1 VPFSTR
7 DPEGVVVSDL
17 FSEFALKDVRLKNR
31 IAVSPMCQYS
41 AKEGVPNEW
50 HRVHLGSL
58 ALGGAGLVIAEAT
71 AVSPE
76 GRITPAC
83 TGLWNDAQAEAFV
96 PIVRFLES
104 HGAVPG
110 IQLAHAGRKASANRP
125 WEGDDHLP
133 ADHPE
138 AWEPIGPSA
147 VAMGGSLGRVPRAM
161 TREDI
166 VRVREAFASAARRAL
181 AAGFKWLELHFAH
194 GYLAQSFFSPL
205 ANRRTD
211 AYGGAFEGRARFLLE
226 TLGAVREVWPS
237 HLPLTARLGV
247 IDYVEG
253 EQPMEE
259 SIELVRRMKSAGL
272 DLVDVSMGFNTPD
285 ISRVPWGEHGFL
297 VPIAHRIRREAGIPV
312 AASWN
317 ISDPKKTDGFI
328 RDEQVDLVM
337 LAKALLDDPHWPYH
351 AARSLGRATPQSL
364 LPPQYRWWLKRQRQT
379 SDAG

>member
-1 VPFSTR
+1 MP
-7 DPEGVVVSDL
+7 DL
-17 FSEFALKDVRLKNR
+17 FSELTLKDVRIKNR

-41 AKEGVPNEW
+41 AKDGLPNDW

-58 ALGGAGLVIAEAT
+58 ALGGAGLVLAEAT

-83 TGLWNDAQAEAFV
+83 TGLWNDAQLAAFQ
-96 PIVRFLES
+96 PIARFIES

-133 ADHPE
+133 ADDPE
-138 AWEPIGPSA
+138 AWEPIAPSA
-147 VAMGGSLGRVPRAM
+147 VAWGGNLRRVPRAM

-166 VRVREAFASAARRAL
+166 FGVREAFAAAAKRAL

-194 GYLAQSFFSPL
+194 GYLGQSFFSPL

-211 AYGGAFEGRARFLLE
+211 EYGGSFENRARMILE
-226 TLGAVREVWPS
+226 TLASVREVWPE

-247 IDYVEG
+247 IDYVAG
-253 EQPMEE
+253 EQPLEE
-259 SIELVRRMKSAGL
+259 SIELIRRMKTAGL
-272 DLVDVSMGFNTPD
+272 DLIDVSMGFNTPD
-285 ISRVPWGEHGFL
+285 VSRVPWSEHGFL
-297 VPIAHRIRREAGIPV
+297 VPIAQRIRHDAGLPV

-317 ISDPKKTDGFI
+317 ISDPRKADGFI
-328 RDEQVDLVM
+328 RDGQLDVVM
-337 LAKALLDDPHWPYH
+337 LAKAMLDDPRWPYH
-351 AARSLGRATPQSL
+351 AAQTLDRATPQTL
-364 LPPQYRWWLKRQRQT
+364 LPDQYGWWLKRQPNPT
-379 SDAG
+379 AAG